1 VLEDPCE
8 HRQHREVVTVN
19 QAPESF
25 GHDRWMMLGK
35 RSIEIAHRDVVNRD
49 SVDLPITGFSLR
61 LGGDDDYPMAC
72 PAK

>member
-1 VLEDPCE
+1 
-8 HRQHREVVTVN
+8 
-19 QAPESF
+19 
-25 GHDRWMMLGK
+25 MMLGK